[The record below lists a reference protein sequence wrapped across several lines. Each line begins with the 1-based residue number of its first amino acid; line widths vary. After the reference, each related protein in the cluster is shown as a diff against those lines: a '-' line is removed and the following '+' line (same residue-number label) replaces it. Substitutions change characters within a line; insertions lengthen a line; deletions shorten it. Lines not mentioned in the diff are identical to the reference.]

1 MKKFKIFFISL
12 GYTGEPLAF
21 AFAKK
26 FKVVGYDIDENRVQ
40 KLKKSFDDNN
50 QLSKDDFK
58 NSKKNILLSTNPVD
72 LYSCDFFIV
81 AVPIS

>member
-1 MKKFKIFFISL
+1 MKKFKIAVIGL
-12 GYTGEPLAF
+12 GYTGAPLAF

-50 QLSKDDFK
+50 QISKDDFK
-58 NSKKNILLSTNPVD
+58 NSKNP
-72 LYSCDFFIV
+72 YIN
-81 AVPIS
+81 